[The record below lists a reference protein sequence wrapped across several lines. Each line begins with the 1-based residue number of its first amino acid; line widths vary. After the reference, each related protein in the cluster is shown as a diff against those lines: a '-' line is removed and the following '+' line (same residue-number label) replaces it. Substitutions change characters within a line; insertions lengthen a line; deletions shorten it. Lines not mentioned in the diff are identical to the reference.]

1 MLEWNSVPST
11 KLNDTDP
18 RAAEVLLALHRRMSP
33 SDKVN
38 AVFALTDMLLR
49 FSEAGVRQMY
59 PAADQREV
67 FLRAAAR
74 RLGRE
79 TVARVYGW
87 DPGPDEVPER

>member
-1 MLEWNSVPST
+1 MPST
-11 KLNDTDP
+11 RLSDTDP

-33 SDKVN
+33 SEKVQ
-38 AVFALTDMLLR
+38 AVFALNDVLLR
-49 FSEAGVRQMY
+49 LSEAGVRQIY
-59 PAADQREV
+59 PTADQREV

-87 DPGPDEVPER
+87 DPGPSEVPER